1 MPSSIGLQDGGPL
14 FDFMT
19 DTIIDIRDAPPVAVT
34 SPSPGYRV
42 VKRALDL
49 AVAVAGLILTAP
61 VMLIVAV
68 AIRLESPGPAVF
80 RQRRVGQG
88 GREFTFYKF
97 RTMFV
102 DARERFPEL
111 YAYEFSEEELESSYY
126 KPVNDPRRTRV
137 GAFLR
142 RTTLDELPNLVNL
155 LRGQVSLVGPRP
167 EVPEMVPYYRP
178 DQMAKFAVKSGITGL
193 AQVSGRNRLTIQE
206 QIDLD
211 VVYAHRPSLGGD
223 LRILGRTVVA
233 VARQIGAE

>member
-1 MPSSIGLQDGGPL
+1 L

-19 DTIIDIRDAPPVAVT
+19 DTIIDIRDAPPIGVT
-34 SPSPGYRV
+34 PPSSGYRV

-49 AVAVAGLILTAP
+49 AVAITGLILTAP
-61 VMLIVAV
+61 VMAVVAV

-97 RTMFV
+97 RTMFA

-111 YAYEFSEEELESSYY
+111 YAYEFGEGELETSYY

-211 VVYAHRPSLGGD
+211 VAYARRPSLGGD